1 MAEHRD
7 FTLEDI
13 LAEQRRKREG
23 QQEPAPAQPAEEL
36 PAAEPQAGAV
46 PEYQEQASLEQA
58 YQEQDNLEQASL
70 EQASLEQTS
79 LEPEAPAQ
87 EAAEDLN
94 AYAAGAAYEEAPAPE
109 EESGA
114 KKKKKKKKGGL
125 FGRKKKVP
133 DFDESEDLYYGIQL
147 KPIDEYSKGYDGATG
162 EFTLPEDSFKS
173 LFDDSKK
180 AIDDEVEQ
188 NFQKLQKERRRR
200 VAEAVHNAGVDEEQ
214 IADEFGVVAPMPVT
228 AFAADPYAKQHGIEV
243 EGVGNQQA
251 LPEIQKAM
259 LETSTDKTMEIKLN
273 VMNDTVELQRVK
285 DMPAVSEES
294 VEKILS
300 TAGEQRAQE
309 LEDIPQEVEA
319 AQPVEEAPLLEQ
331 APPAQAEAGDMEEIS
346 SGEPLPVPEL
356 QEVAQQARAAAA
368 GKAQEPVSQDT
379 AVVEEPTV
387 VLNRP
392 LGEIPQV
399 ASVFEYRSRSI
410 PTHVIHTDVLQS
422 ALLSEEEELR
432 QAAEGGKKGLLRRR
446 VRNKKLEEPGEEAAP
461 AADQDTGESIE
472 DYTSPEDAKS
482 ISFELRGD
490 MRELSMRMMI
500 TGVCT
505 ALLALVNLIFGGQFA
520 AGGDAGQKPVVY
532 VILSVI
538 LLGVA
543 VGVCYRTIGNGLKAL
558 FAFNAN
564 SDSAAA
570 VAAVAVGVQTLLSV
584 FFPRELVDG
593 ELHLYGVLLA
603 AILFVNSAGKLCML
617 RRIHSNFRFVTSRED
632 KYSLRLYDDY
642 NTSLKMAKDA
652 VAEKPVIAYQC
663 RAGFLKRFLELSY
676 TPDPSESAS
685 QVLAPMGLIASLVLC
700 IACLLITR
708 SVPTA
713 LSAFAAACCACV
725 AVANMAAVNLPI
737 SRLCKTARRAGA
749 MVVGYEAVDRLGDV
763 NAVLV
768 DAEELF
774 PRGTVVLGGIKTFG
788 DRAGAEEA
796 IMAASALMR
805 ETGGPL
811 SGVFDQ
817 VISEN
822 EDALPQVEDF
832 TYEDGGGIVGQV
844 DGKTV
849 YIGSRALLINH
860 HIEVPAREEESQF
873 TAGNKSVIYIA
884 VGGSIAALLVLTY
897 TAVRRRKNELQRLED
912 SGVSILVRTTDP
924 NVTGALVSR
933 LFGIDAASVSVLEG
947 QTAATAQQLLEGT
960 VARAD
965 ALAATKGRVE
975 SMMSVIS
982 ACVAQKRTIG
992 LVVAVQNAA
1001 VVLGFVLVAFLAC
1014 FGGMSQL
1021 TSLVLFLFQAF
1032 WVLVVLLLPKLRK

>member
-13 LAEQRRKREG
+13 LAEQRRAREE
-23 QQEPAPAQPAEEL
+23 QEAPKEEAQAPAAPQEE
-36 PAAEPQAGAV
+36 PEPQ
-46 PEYQEQASLEQA
+46 PQPQPQP
-58 YQEQDNLEQASL
+58 QK
-70 EQASLEQTS
+70 
-79 LEPEAPAQ
+79 EPEP
-87 EAAEDLN
+87 ESEAEDLN
-94 AYAAGAAYEEAPAPE
+94 AYAGAVELSQEPEEEAP
-109 EESGA
+109 GRKQ
-114 KKKKKKKKGGL
+114 KKKKKRGL
-125 FGRKKKVP
+125 FGRKKKTP
-133 DFDESEDLYYGIQL
+133 DFDESEDVYYGIQL
-147 KPIDEYSKGYDGATG
+147 KPIDEYSQGYDGATG
-162 EFTLPEDSFKS
+162 EFTPPEDSYKS

-180 AIDDEVEQ
+180 AIDDQVEQ

-200 VAEAVHNAGVDEEQ
+200 VAQAVQNAGVDEEQ

-368 GKAQEPVSQDT
+368 GKAQAAQEPVSQDT

-446 VRNKKLEEPGEEAAP
+446 VRNKKLEEPAEEAAP

-897 TAVRRRKNELQRLED
+897 TADRRRKNELQRLED

>member
-13 LAEQRRKREG
+13 LAEQRRAREG
-23 QQEPAPAQPAEEL
+23 QETPKEEAQALAAPQEEPAEE
-36 PAAEPQAGAV
+36 PQPQKG
-46 PEYQEQASLEQA
+46 P
-58 YQEQDNLEQASL
+58 
-70 EQASLEQTS
+70 
-79 LEPEAPAQ
+79 EPES
-87 EAAEDLN
+87 EAEDLN
-94 AYAAGAAYEEAPAPE
+94 AYAGAVELSQEPEEEAP
-109 EESGA
+109 GRKQ
-114 KKKKKKKKGGL
+114 KKKKKRGL
-125 FGRKKKVP
+125 FGRKKKTP
-133 DFDESEDLYYGIQL
+133 DFDESEDVYYGIQL
-147 KPIDEYSKGYDGATG
+147 KPIDEYSQGYDGATG
-162 EFTLPEDSFKS
+162 EFTPPEDSYKS

-180 AIDDEVEQ
+180 AIDDQVEQ

-200 VAEAVHNAGVDEEQ
+200 VAQAVQNAGVDEEQ

-243 EGVGNQQA
+243 EGAGNQQA

-446 VRNKKLEEPGEEAAP
+446 VRNKKLEEPAEEAAP

-822 EDALPQVEDF
+822 EDTLPQVEDF

-897 TAVRRRKNELQRLED
+897 TADRRRKNELQRLED

>member
-13 LAEQRRKREG
+13 LAEQRRAREG
-23 QQEPAPAQPAEEL
+23 QETPKEEAQAPAAPQEEPAEE
-36 PAAEPQAGAV
+36 PQPQKEPD
-46 PEYQEQASLEQA
+46 PESE
-58 YQEQDNLEQASL
+58 
-70 EQASLEQTS
+70 
-79 LEPEAPAQ
+79 
-87 EAAEDLN
+87 AEDLN
-94 AYAAGAAYEEAPAPE
+94 AYAGAVELSQEPEEEAP
-109 EESGA
+109 GRKQ
-114 KKKKKKKKGGL
+114 KKKKKRGL
-125 FGRKKKVP
+125 FGRKKKTP
-133 DFDESEDLYYGIQL
+133 DFDESEDVYYGIQL
-147 KPIDEYSKGYDGATG
+147 KPIDEYSQGYDGATG
-162 EFTLPEDSFKS
+162 EFTPPEDSYKS

-180 AIDDEVEQ
+180 AIDDQVEQ

-200 VAEAVHNAGVDEEQ
+200 VAQAVQNAGVDEEQ

-446 VRNKKLEEPGEEAAP
+446 VRNKKLEEPAEEAAP

-897 TAVRRRKNELQRLED
+897 TADRRRKNELQRLED

-982 ACVAQKRTIG
+982 ACVAQKRTIS

>member
-13 LAEQRRKREG
+13 LAEQRRAREG
-23 QQEPAPAQPAEEL
+23 QETPKEEAQAPAAPQEE
-36 PAAEPQAGAV
+36 PAEPQ
-46 PEYQEQASLEQA
+46 PQK
-58 YQEQDNLEQASL
+58 
-70 EQASLEQTS
+70 
-79 LEPEAPAQ
+79 EPEP
-87 EAAEDLN
+87 ESEAEDLN
-94 AYAAGAAYEEAPAPE
+94 AYAGAVELSQEPEEEAP
-109 EESGA
+109 GRKQ
-114 KKKKKKKKGGL
+114 KKKKKRGL
-125 FGRKKKVP
+125 FGRKKKTP
-133 DFDESEDLYYGIQL
+133 DFDESEDVYYGIQL
-147 KPIDEYSKGYDGATG
+147 KPIDEYSQGYDGATG
-162 EFTLPEDSFKS
+162 EFTPPEDSYKS

-180 AIDDEVEQ
+180 AIDDQVEQ

-200 VAEAVHNAGVDEEQ
+200 VAQAVQNAGVDEEQ

-446 VRNKKLEEPGEEAAP
+446 VRNKKLEEPAEEAAP

-897 TAVRRRKNELQRLED
+897 TADRRRKNELQRLED

>member
-13 LAEQRRKREG
+13 LAEQRRAREG
-23 QQEPAPAQPAEEL
+23 QEAPKEEAQAAAAPQEEAELQPQL
-36 PAAEPQAGAV
+36 QK
-46 PEYQEQASLEQA
+46 
-58 YQEQDNLEQASL
+58 
-70 EQASLEQTS
+70 
-79 LEPEAPAQ
+79 EPEP
-87 EAAEDLN
+87 ESEAEDLN
-94 AYAAGAAYEEAPAPE
+94 AYAGAVELSQEPEEEAP
-109 EESGA
+109 GRKQ
-114 KKKKKKKKGGL
+114 KKKKKRGL
-125 FGRKKKVP
+125 FGRKKKTP
-133 DFDESEDLYYGIQL
+133 DFDESEDVYYGIQL
-147 KPIDEYSKGYDGATG
+147 KPIDEYSQGYDGATG
-162 EFTLPEDSFKS
+162 EFTPPEDSYKS

-180 AIDDEVEQ
+180 AIDDQVEQ

-200 VAEAVHNAGVDEEQ
+200 VAQAVQNAGVDEEQ

-446 VRNKKLEEPGEEAAP
+446 VRNKKLEEPAEEAAP

-897 TAVRRRKNELQRLED
+897 TADRRRKNELQRLED

>member
-13 LAEQRRKREG
+13 LAEQRRAREG
-23 QQEPAPAQPAEEL
+23 QEAPKEEAQAPAAPQEAVAEE
-36 PAAEPQAGAV
+36 PQPQKG
-46 PEYQEQASLEQA
+46 P
-58 YQEQDNLEQASL
+58 
-70 EQASLEQTS
+70 
-79 LEPEAPAQ
+79 EPES
-87 EAAEDLN
+87 EAEDLN
-94 AYAAGAAYEEAPAPE
+94 AYAGAVELSQEPEEEAP
-109 EESGA
+109 GRKQ
-114 KKKKKKKKGGL
+114 KKKKKRGL
-125 FGRKKKVP
+125 FGRKKKTP
-133 DFDESEDLYYGIQL
+133 DFDESEDVYYGIQL
-147 KPIDEYSKGYDGATG
+147 KPIDEYSQGYDGATG
-162 EFTLPEDSFKS
+162 EFTPPEDSYKS

-180 AIDDEVEQ
+180 AIDDQVEQ

-200 VAEAVHNAGVDEEQ
+200 VAQAVQNAGVDEER

-446 VRNKKLEEPGEEAAP
+446 VRNKKLEEPAEEAAP

-897 TAVRRRKNELQRLED
+897 TADRRRKNELQRLED

>member
-13 LAEQRRKREG
+13 LAEQRRAREG
-23 QQEPAPAQPAEEL
+23 QETPKEEAQAPAAPQEAVAEE
-36 PAAEPQAGAV
+36 PQ
-46 PEYQEQASLEQA
+46 PQK
-58 YQEQDNLEQASL
+58 
-70 EQASLEQTS
+70 
-79 LEPEAPAQ
+79 EPEP
-87 EAAEDLN
+87 ESEAEDLN
-94 AYAAGAAYEEAPAPE
+94 AYAGAVELSQEPEEEAP
-109 EESGA
+109 GRKQ
-114 KKKKKKKKGGL
+114 KKKKKRGL
-125 FGRKKKVP
+125 FGRKKKTP
-133 DFDESEDLYYGIQL
+133 DFDESEDVYYGIQL
-147 KPIDEYSKGYDGATG
+147 KPIDEYSQGYDGATG
-162 EFTLPEDSFKS
+162 EFTPPEDSYKS

-180 AIDDEVEQ
+180 AIDDQVEQ

-200 VAEAVHNAGVDEEQ
+200 VAQAVQNAGVDEEQ

-446 VRNKKLEEPGEEAAP
+446 VRNKKLEEPAEEAAP

-897 TAVRRRKNELQRLED
+897 TADRRRKNELQRLED

>member
-13 LAEQRRKREG
+13 LAEQRRAREE
-23 QQEPAPAQPAEEL
+23 QEAPKEEAQAPAA
-36 PAAEPQAGAV
+36 PQ
-46 PEYQEQASLEQA
+46 E
-58 YQEQDNLEQASL
+58 
-70 EQASLEQTS
+70 
-79 LEPEAPAQ
+79 EPELQPQ
-87 EAAEDLN
+87 LQKEPEPESEAEDLN
-94 AYAAGAAYEEAPAPE
+94 AYAGAVELSQEPEEEAP
-109 EESGA
+109 GRKQ
-114 KKKKKKKKGGL
+114 KKKKKRGL
-125 FGRKKKVP
+125 FGRKKKTP
-133 DFDESEDLYYGIQL
+133 DFDESEDVYYGIQL
-147 KPIDEYSKGYDGATG
+147 KPIDEYSQGYDGATG
-162 EFTLPEDSFKS
+162 EFTPPEDSYKS

-180 AIDDEVEQ
+180 AIDDQVEQ

-200 VAEAVHNAGVDEEQ
+200 VAQAVQNAGVDEEQ

-446 VRNKKLEEPGEEAAP
+446 VRNKKLEEPAEEAAP

-897 TAVRRRKNELQRLED
+897 TADRRRKNELQRLED

>member
-13 LAEQRRKREG
+13 LAEQRRAREG
-23 QQEPAPAQPAEEL
+23 QETPKEEAQAPAA
-36 PAAEPQAGAV
+36 PQ
-46 PEYQEQASLEQA
+46 E
-58 YQEQDNLEQASL
+58 
-70 EQASLEQTS
+70 
-79 LEPEAPAQ
+79 EPELQPQ
-87 EAAEDLN
+87 KEPEPESEAEDLN
-94 AYAAGAAYEEAPAPE
+94 AYAGAVELSQEPEEEAP
-109 EESGA
+109 GRKQ
-114 KKKKKKKKGGL
+114 KKKKKRGL
-125 FGRKKKVP
+125 FGRKKKTP
-133 DFDESEDLYYGIQL
+133 DFDESEDVYYGIQL
-147 KPIDEYSKGYDGATG
+147 KPIDEYSQGYDGATG
-162 EFTLPEDSFKS
+162 EFTPPEDSYKS

-180 AIDDEVEQ
+180 AIDDQVEQ

-200 VAEAVHNAGVDEEQ
+200 VAQAVQNAGVDEEQ

-446 VRNKKLEEPGEEAAP
+446 VRNKKLEEPAEEAAP

-897 TAVRRRKNELQRLED
+897 TADRRRKNELQRLED

>member
-13 LAEQRRKREG
+13 LAEQRRAREG
-23 QQEPAPAQPAEEL
+23 QETPKEEAQAPAAPQE
-36 PAAEPQAGAV
+36 EPQPQKG
-46 PEYQEQASLEQA
+46 P
-58 YQEQDNLEQASL
+58 
-70 EQASLEQTS
+70 
-79 LEPEAPAQ
+79 EPES
-87 EAAEDLN
+87 EAEDLN
-94 AYAAGAAYEEAPAPE
+94 AYAGAVELSQEPEEEAP
-109 EESGA
+109 GRKQ
-114 KKKKKKKKGGL
+114 KKKKKRGL
-125 FGRKKKVP
+125 FGRKKKTP
-133 DFDESEDLYYGIQL
+133 DFDESEDVYYGIQL
-147 KPIDEYSKGYDGATG
+147 KPIDEYSQGYDGATG
-162 EFTLPEDSFKS
+162 EFTPPEDSYKS

-180 AIDDEVEQ
+180 AIDDQVEQ

-200 VAEAVHNAGVDEEQ
+200 VAQAVQNAGVDEEQ
-214 IADEFGVVAPMPVT
+214 VADEFGVVAPMPVT

-243 EGVGNQQA
+243 EGAGNQQA

-446 VRNKKLEEPGEEAAP
+446 VRNKKLEEPVEEAAP

-520 AGGDAGQKPVVY
+520 AGGDAGSKPVVY

-849 YIGSRALLINH
+849 YIGRRALLINH

-897 TAVRRRKNELQRLED
+897 TADRRRKNELQRLED

>member
-13 LAEQRRKREG
+13 LAEQRRAREE
-23 QQEPAPAQPAEEL
+23 QEAPKEEAQAPAAPQEE
-36 PAAEPQAGAV
+36 PAEPQ
-46 PEYQEQASLEQA
+46 PQR
-58 YQEQDNLEQASL
+58 
-70 EQASLEQTS
+70 
-79 LEPEAPAQ
+79 EPEP
-87 EAAEDLN
+87 ESEAEDLN
-94 AYAAGAAYEEAPAPE
+94 AYAGAVELSQEPEEEAP
-109 EESGA
+109 GRKQ
-114 KKKKKKKKGGL
+114 KKKKKRGL
-125 FGRKKKVP
+125 FGRKKKTP
-133 DFDESEDLYYGIQL
+133 DFDESEDVYYGIQL
-147 KPIDEYSKGYDGATG
+147 KPIDEYSQGYDGATG
-162 EFTLPEDSFKS
+162 EFTPPEDSYKS

-180 AIDDEVEQ
+180 AIDDQVEQ

-200 VAEAVHNAGVDEEQ
+200 VAQAVQNAGVDEEQ

-685 QVLAPMGLIASLVLC
+685 QVLAPMGLIASLLLC

-897 TAVRRRKNELQRLED
+897 TADRRRKNELQRLED

>member
-13 LAEQRRKREG
+13 LAEQRRAREG
-23 QQEPAPAQPAEEL
+23 QETPKEEAQAPAAPQEAVAEE
-36 PAAEPQAGAV
+36 PQ
-46 PEYQEQASLEQA
+46 PQK
-58 YQEQDNLEQASL
+58 
-70 EQASLEQTS
+70 
-79 LEPEAPAQ
+79 EPEP
-87 EAAEDLN
+87 ESEAEDLN
-94 AYAAGAAYEEAPAPE
+94 AYAGAVELSQEPEEEAP
-109 EESGA
+109 GRKQ
-114 KKKKKKKKGGL
+114 KKKKKRGL
-125 FGRKKKVP
+125 FGRKKKTP
-133 DFDESEDLYYGIQL
+133 DFDESEDVYYGIQL
-147 KPIDEYSKGYDGATG
+147 KPIDEYSQGYDGATG
-162 EFTLPEDSFKS
+162 EFTPPEDSYKS

-180 AIDDEVEQ
+180 AIDDQVEQ

-200 VAEAVHNAGVDEEQ
+200 VAQAVQNAGVDEEQ

-243 EGVGNQQA
+243 EGAGNQQA

-446 VRNKKLEEPGEEAAP
+446 VRNKKLEEPAEEAAP

-897 TAVRRRKNELQRLED
+897 TADRRRKNELQRLED

>member
-13 LAEQRRKREG
+13 LAEQRRAREG
-23 QQEPAPAQPAEEL
+23 QETPKEEAQAPAA
-36 PAAEPQAGAV
+36 PQ
-46 PEYQEQASLEQA
+46 E
-58 YQEQDNLEQASL
+58 
-70 EQASLEQTS
+70 
-79 LEPEAPAQ
+79 EPELQPQ
-87 EAAEDLN
+87 LQKGPEPESEAEDLN
-94 AYAAGAAYEEAPAPE
+94 AYAGAVELSQEPEEEAP
-109 EESGA
+109 GRKQ
-114 KKKKKKKKGGL
+114 KKKKKRGL
-125 FGRKKKVP
+125 FGRKKKTP
-133 DFDESEDLYYGIQL
+133 DFDESEDVYYGIQL
-147 KPIDEYSKGYDGATG
+147 KPIDEYSQGYDGATG
-162 EFTLPEDSFKS
+162 EFTPPEDSYKS

-180 AIDDEVEQ
+180 AIDDQVEQ

-200 VAEAVHNAGVDEEQ
+200 VAQAVQNAGVDEEQ

-243 EGVGNQQA
+243 EGAGNQQA

-368 GKAQEPVSQDT
+368 GKAQAAQEPVSQDT

-446 VRNKKLEEPGEEAAP
+446 VRNKKLEEPAEEAAP

-897 TAVRRRKNELQRLED
+897 TADRRRKNELQRLED

>member
-13 LAEQRRKREG
+13 LAEQRRAREG
-23 QQEPAPAQPAEEL
+23 QEAPKEEAQAPAA
-36 PAAEPQAGAV
+36 PQ
-46 PEYQEQASLEQA
+46 E
-58 YQEQDNLEQASL
+58 
-70 EQASLEQTS
+70 
-79 LEPEAPAQ
+79 EPELQPQ
-87 EAAEDLN
+87 LQKEPEPESEAEDLN
-94 AYAAGAAYEEAPAPE
+94 AYAGAVELSQEPEEEAP
-109 EESGA
+109 GRKQ
-114 KKKKKKKKGGL
+114 KKKKKRGL
-125 FGRKKKVP
+125 FGRKKKTP
-133 DFDESEDLYYGIQL
+133 DFDESEDVYYGIQL
-147 KPIDEYSKGYDGATG
+147 KPIDEYSQGYDGATG
-162 EFTLPEDSFKS
+162 EFTPPEDSYKS

-180 AIDDEVEQ
+180 AIDDQVEQ

-200 VAEAVHNAGVDEEQ
+200 VAQAVQNAGVDEEQ

-228 AFAADPYAKQHGIEV
+228 AFAADPYAKQHGIKV

-446 VRNKKLEEPGEEAAP
+446 VRNKKLEEPAEEAAP

-849 YIGSRALLINH
+849 CIGSRALLINH

-897 TAVRRRKNELQRLED
+897 TADRRRKNELQRLED

>member
-13 LAEQRRKREG
+13 LAEQRRAREE
-23 QQEPAPAQPAEEL
+23 QEAPKEEAQAPAAPQEE
-36 PAAEPQAGAV
+36 PAEPQ
-46 PEYQEQASLEQA
+46 PQR
-58 YQEQDNLEQASL
+58 
-70 EQASLEQTS
+70 
-79 LEPEAPAQ
+79 EPEP
-87 EAAEDLN
+87 ESEAEDLN
-94 AYAAGAAYEEAPAPE
+94 AYAGAVELSQEPEEEAP
-109 EESGA
+109 GRKQ
-114 KKKKKKKKGGL
+114 KKKKKRGL
-125 FGRKKKVP
+125 FGRKKKTP
-133 DFDESEDLYYGIQL
+133 DFDESEDVYYGIQL
-147 KPIDEYSKGYDGATG
+147 KPIDEYSHGYDGATG
-162 EFTLPEDSFKS
+162 EFTPPEDSYKS

-180 AIDDEVEQ
+180 AIDDQVEQ

-200 VAEAVHNAGVDEEQ
+200 VAQAVQNAGVDEEQ

-368 GKAQEPVSQDT
+368 GKAQAAQEPVSQDA

-446 VRNKKLEEPGEEAAP
+446 VRNKKLEEPAEEAAP

-897 TAVRRRKNELQRLED
+897 TADRRRKNELQRLED

-982 ACVAQKRTIG
+982 ACVAQKRTIS

>member
-13 LAEQRRKREG
+13 LAEQRRAREE
-23 QQEPAPAQPAEEL
+23 QEAPKEEAQAPAAPQEEPAKPQP
-36 PAAEPQAGAV
+36 QR
-46 PEYQEQASLEQA
+46 
-58 YQEQDNLEQASL
+58 
-70 EQASLEQTS
+70 
-79 LEPEAPAQ
+79 EPEP
-87 EAAEDLN
+87 ESEAEDLN
-94 AYAAGAAYEEAPAPE
+94 AYAGAVELSQEPEEEAP
-109 EESGA
+109 GRKQ
-114 KKKKKKKKGGL
+114 KKKKKRGL
-125 FGRKKKVP
+125 FGRKKKTP
-133 DFDESEDLYYGIQL
+133 DFDESEDVYYGIQL
-147 KPIDEYSKGYDGATG
+147 KPIDEYSQGYDGATG
-162 EFTLPEDSFKS
+162 EFTPPEDSYKS

-180 AIDDEVEQ
+180 AIDDQVEQ

-200 VAEAVHNAGVDEEQ
+200 VAQAVQNAGVDEEQ

-446 VRNKKLEEPGEEAAP
+446 VRNKKLEEPAEEAAP

-897 TAVRRRKNELQRLED
+897 TADRRRKNELQRLED

>member
-13 LAEQRRKREG
+13 LAEQRRAREG
-23 QQEPAPAQPAEEL
+23 QEAPKEEAQAPAAPQEEPAKPQP
-36 PAAEPQAGAV
+36 QR
-46 PEYQEQASLEQA
+46 
-58 YQEQDNLEQASL
+58 
-70 EQASLEQTS
+70 
-79 LEPEAPAQ
+79 EPEP
-87 EAAEDLN
+87 ESEAEDLN
-94 AYAAGAAYEEAPAPE
+94 AYAGAVELSQEPEEEAP
-109 EESGA
+109 GRKQ
-114 KKKKKKKKGGL
+114 KKKKKRGL
-125 FGRKKKVP
+125 FGRKKKTP
-133 DFDESEDLYYGIQL
+133 DFDESEDVYYGIQL
-147 KPIDEYSKGYDGATG
+147 KPIDEYSQGYDGATG
-162 EFTLPEDSFKS
+162 EFTPPEDSYKS

-180 AIDDEVEQ
+180 AIDDQVEQ

-200 VAEAVHNAGVDEEQ
+200 VAQAVQNAGVDEEQ

-446 VRNKKLEEPGEEAAP
+446 VRNKKLEEPAEEAAP

-897 TAVRRRKNELQRLED
+897 TADRRRKNELQRLED

>member
-13 LAEQRRKREG
+13 LAEQRRAREG
-23 QQEPAPAQPAEEL
+23 QETPKEEAQAPAA
-36 PAAEPQAGAV
+36 PQ
-46 PEYQEQASLEQA
+46 E
-58 YQEQDNLEQASL
+58 
-70 EQASLEQTS
+70 
-79 LEPEAPAQ
+79 EPELQPQ
-87 EAAEDLN
+87 KEPEPESEAEDLN
-94 AYAAGAAYEEAPAPE
+94 AYAGAVELSQEPEEEAP
-109 EESGA
+109 GRKQ
-114 KKKKKKKKGGL
+114 KKKKKRGL
-125 FGRKKKVP
+125 FGRKKKTP
-133 DFDESEDLYYGIQL
+133 DFDESEDVYYGIQL
-147 KPIDEYSKGYDGATG
+147 KPIDEYSQGYDGATG
-162 EFTLPEDSFKS
+162 EFTPPEDSYKS

-180 AIDDEVEQ
+180 AIDDQVEQ

-200 VAEAVHNAGVDEEQ
+200 VAQAVQNAGVDEEQ

-243 EGVGNQQA
+243 EGAGNQQA

-446 VRNKKLEEPGEEAAP
+446 VRNKKLEEPAEEAAP

-520 AGGDAGQKPVVY
+520 AGGDAGSKPVVY

-884 VGGSIAALLVLTY
+884 VGESIAALLVLTY
-897 TAVRRRKNELQRLED
+897 TADRRRKNELQRLED

>member
-13 LAEQRRKREG
+13 LAEQRRAREG
-23 QQEPAPAQPAEEL
+23 QEAPKEEAQAPAAPQEAVAEE
-36 PAAEPQAGAV
+36 PQPQKG
-46 PEYQEQASLEQA
+46 P
-58 YQEQDNLEQASL
+58 
-70 EQASLEQTS
+70 
-79 LEPEAPAQ
+79 EPES
-87 EAAEDLN
+87 EAEDLN
-94 AYAAGAAYEEAPAPE
+94 AYAGAVELSQEPEEEAP
-109 EESGA
+109 GRKQ
-114 KKKKKKKKGGL
+114 KKKKKRGL
-125 FGRKKKVP
+125 FGRKKKTP
-133 DFDESEDLYYGIQL
+133 DFDESEDVYYGIQL
-147 KPIDEYSKGYDGATG
+147 KPIDEYSQGYDGATG
-162 EFTLPEDSFKS
+162 EFTPPEDSYRS

-180 AIDDEVEQ
+180 AIDDQVEQ

-200 VAEAVHNAGVDEEQ
+200 VAQAVQNAGVDEEQ

-446 VRNKKLEEPGEEAAP
+446 VRNKKLEEPAEEAAP

-897 TAVRRRKNELQRLED
+897 TADRRRKNELQRLED

>member
-13 LAEQRRKREG
+13 LAEQRRAREG
-23 QQEPAPAQPAEEL
+23 QETPKEEAQAPAAPQEEPAEE
-36 PAAEPQAGAV
+36 PQ
-46 PEYQEQASLEQA
+46 PQK
-58 YQEQDNLEQASL
+58 
-70 EQASLEQTS
+70 
-79 LEPEAPAQ
+79 EPEP
-87 EAAEDLN
+87 ESEAEDLN
-94 AYAAGAAYEEAPAPE
+94 AYAGAVELSQEPEEEAP
-109 EESGA
+109 GRKQ
-114 KKKKKKKKGGL
+114 KKKKKRGL
-125 FGRKKKVP
+125 FGRKKKTP
-133 DFDESEDLYYGIQL
+133 DFDESEDVYYGIQL
-147 KPIDEYSKGYDGATG
+147 KPIDEYSQGYDGATG
-162 EFTLPEDSFKS
+162 EFTPPEDSYKS

-180 AIDDEVEQ
+180 AIDDQVEQ

-200 VAEAVHNAGVDEEQ
+200 VAQAVQNAGVDEEQ

-446 VRNKKLEEPGEEAAP
+446 VRNKKLEEPAEEAAP

-849 YIGSRALLINH
+849 CIGSRALLINH

-897 TAVRRRKNELQRLED
+897 TADRRRKNELQRLED

>member
-13 LAEQRRKREG
+13 LAEQRRARE
-23 QQEPAPAQPAEEL
+23 
-36 PAAEPQAGAV
+36 
-46 PEYQEQASLEQA
+46 EQ
-58 YQEQDNLEQASL
+58 
-70 EQASLEQTS
+70 
-79 LEPEAPAQ
+79 EAPAAPQ
-87 EAAEDLN
+87 EEPEPQPQPQKEPEPESEAEDLN
-94 AYAAGAAYEEAPAPE
+94 AYAGAVELSQEPEEEAP
-109 EESGA
+109 GRKQ
-114 KKKKKKKKGGL
+114 KKKKKRGL
-125 FGRKKKVP
+125 FGRKKKTP
-133 DFDESEDLYYGIQL
+133 DFDESEDVYYGIQL
-147 KPIDEYSKGYDGATG
+147 KPIDEYSQGYDGATG
-162 EFTLPEDSFKS
+162 EFTPPEDSYKS

-180 AIDDEVEQ
+180 AIDDQVEQ

-200 VAEAVHNAGVDEEQ
+200 VAQAVQNAGVDEEQ

-368 GKAQEPVSQDT
+368 GKAQAAQEPVSQDA

-446 VRNKKLEEPGEEAAP
+446 VRNKKLEEPAEEAAP

-897 TAVRRRKNELQRLED
+897 TADRRRKNELQRLED

>member
-13 LAEQRRKREG
+13 LAEQRRAREG
-23 QQEPAPAQPAEEL
+23 QEAPKEEAQAPAAPQEAVAEE
-36 PAAEPQAGAV
+36 PQPQKG
-46 PEYQEQASLEQA
+46 P
-58 YQEQDNLEQASL
+58 
-70 EQASLEQTS
+70 
-79 LEPEAPAQ
+79 EPES
-87 EAAEDLN
+87 EAEDLN
-94 AYAAGAAYEEAPAPE
+94 AYAGAVELSQEPEEEAP
-109 EESGA
+109 GRKQ
-114 KKKKKKKKGGL
+114 KKKKKRGL
-125 FGRKKKVP
+125 FGRKKKTP
-133 DFDESEDLYYGIQL
+133 DFDESEDVYYGIQL
-147 KPIDEYSKGYDGATG
+147 KPIDEYSQGYDGATG
-162 EFTLPEDSFKS
+162 EFTPPEDSYKS

-180 AIDDEVEQ
+180 AIDDQVEQ

-200 VAEAVHNAGVDEEQ
+200 VAQAVQNAGVDEEQ

-243 EGVGNQQA
+243 EGAGNQQA

-446 VRNKKLEEPGEEAAP
+446 VRNKKLEEPAEEAAP

-520 AGGDAGQKPVVY
+520 AGGDAGSKPVVY

-749 MVVGYEAVDRLGDV
+749 MVVGYEAVEQMGTV
-763 NAVLV
+763 NAVVV

-849 YIGSRALLINH
+849 CIGSRALLINH

-897 TAVRRRKNELQRLED
+897 AADRRRKNELQRLED

-982 ACVAQKRTIG
+982 ACVAQKRTIS

>member
-13 LAEQRRKREG
+13 LAEQRRAREG
-23 QQEPAPAQPAEEL
+23 QEAPKEEAQAPAAPQEAVAEE
-36 PAAEPQAGAV
+36 PQPQKG
-46 PEYQEQASLEQA
+46 P
-58 YQEQDNLEQASL
+58 
-70 EQASLEQTS
+70 
-79 LEPEAPAQ
+79 EPES
-87 EAAEDLN
+87 EAEDLN
-94 AYAAGAAYEEAPAPE
+94 AYAGAVELSQEPEEEAP
-109 EESGA
+109 GRKQ
-114 KKKKKKKKGGL
+114 KKKKKRGL
-125 FGRKKKVP
+125 FGRKKKTP
-133 DFDESEDLYYGIQL
+133 DFDESEDVYYGIQL
-147 KPIDEYSKGYDGATG
+147 KPIDEYSQGYDGATG
-162 EFTLPEDSFKS
+162 EFTPPEDSYKS

-180 AIDDEVEQ
+180 AIDDQVEQ

-200 VAEAVHNAGVDEEQ
+200 VAQAVQNAGVDEEQ

-446 VRNKKLEEPGEEAAP
+446 VRNKKLEEPAEEAAP

-897 TAVRRRKNELQRLED
+897 TADRRRKNELQRLED

>member
-13 LAEQRRKREG
+13 LAEQRRAREG
-23 QQEPAPAQPAEEL
+23 QEAPKEEAQAPAAPQE
-36 PAAEPQAGAV
+36 EPQPQKG
-46 PEYQEQASLEQA
+46 P
-58 YQEQDNLEQASL
+58 
-70 EQASLEQTS
+70 
-79 LEPEAPAQ
+79 EPES
-87 EAAEDLN
+87 EAEDLN
-94 AYAAGAAYEEAPAPE
+94 AYAGAVELSQEPEEEAP
-109 EESGA
+109 GRKQ
-114 KKKKKKKKGGL
+114 KKKKKRGL
-125 FGRKKKVP
+125 FGRKKKTP
-133 DFDESEDLYYGIQL
+133 DFDESEDVYYGIQL
-147 KPIDEYSKGYDGATG
+147 KPIDEYSQGYDGATG
-162 EFTLPEDSFKS
+162 EFTPPEDSYKS

-180 AIDDEVEQ
+180 AIDDQVEQ

-200 VAEAVHNAGVDEEQ
+200 VAQAVQNAGVDEEQ

-446 VRNKKLEEPGEEAAP
+446 VRNKKLEEPAEEAAP

-897 TAVRRRKNELQRLED
+897 TADRRRKNELQRLED

>member
-13 LAEQRRKREG
+13 LAEQRRAREE
-23 QQEPAPAQPAEEL
+23 QEAPKEEAQAPAAPQEE
-36 PAAEPQAGAV
+36 PAEPQ
-46 PEYQEQASLEQA
+46 PQPQPQK
-58 YQEQDNLEQASL
+58 
-70 EQASLEQTS
+70 
-79 LEPEAPAQ
+79 EPEP
-87 EAAEDLN
+87 ESEAEDLN
-94 AYAAGAAYEEAPAPE
+94 AYAGAVELSQEPEEEAP
-109 EESGA
+109 GRKQ
-114 KKKKKKKKGGL
+114 KKKKKRGL
-125 FGRKKKVP
+125 FGRKKKTP
-133 DFDESEDLYYGIQL
+133 DFDESEDVYYGIQL
-147 KPIDEYSKGYDGATG
+147 KPIDEYSQGYDGATG
-162 EFTLPEDSFKS
+162 EFTPPEDSYKS

-180 AIDDEVEQ
+180 AIDDQVEQ

-200 VAEAVHNAGVDEEQ
+200 VAQAVQNAGVDEEQ

-368 GKAQEPVSQDT
+368 GKAQAAQEPVSQDT

-446 VRNKKLEEPGEEAAP
+446 VRNKKLEEPAEEAAP

-897 TAVRRRKNELQRLED
+897 TADRRRKNELQRLED

>member
-13 LAEQRRKREG
+13 LAEQRRAREG
-23 QQEPAPAQPAEEL
+23 QEAPKEEAQAPAA
-36 PAAEPQAGAV
+36 PQ
-46 PEYQEQASLEQA
+46 E
-58 YQEQDNLEQASL
+58 
-70 EQASLEQTS
+70 
-79 LEPEAPAQ
+79 EPELQPQ
-87 EAAEDLN
+87 PQKEPEPESEAEDLN
-94 AYAAGAAYEEAPAPE
+94 AYAGAVELSQEPEEEAP
-109 EESGA
+109 GRKQ
-114 KKKKKKKKGGL
+114 KKKKKRGL
-125 FGRKKKVP
+125 FGRKKKTP
-133 DFDESEDLYYGIQL
+133 DFDESEDVYYGIQL
-147 KPIDEYSKGYDGATG
+147 KPIDEYSQGYDGATG
-162 EFTLPEDSFKS
+162 EFTPPEDSYKS

-180 AIDDEVEQ
+180 AIDDQVEQ

-200 VAEAVHNAGVDEEQ
+200 VAQAVQNAGVDEEQ

-446 VRNKKLEEPGEEAAP
+446 VRNKKLEEPAEEAAP

-897 TAVRRRKNELQRLED
+897 TADRRRKNELQRLED

>member
-13 LAEQRRKREG
+13 LAEQRRAREG
-23 QQEPAPAQPAEEL
+23 QEAPKEEAQAPAA
-36 PAAEPQAGAV
+36 PQ
-46 PEYQEQASLEQA
+46 E
-58 YQEQDNLEQASL
+58 
-70 EQASLEQTS
+70 
-79 LEPEAPAQ
+79 EPELQPQ
-87 EAAEDLN
+87 PQKEPEPESEAEDLN
-94 AYAAGAAYEEAPAPE
+94 AYAGAVELSQEPEEEAP
-109 EESGA
+109 GRKQ
-114 KKKKKKKKGGL
+114 KKKKKRGL
-125 FGRKKKVP
+125 FGRKKKTP
-133 DFDESEDLYYGIQL
+133 DFDESEDVYYGIQL
-147 KPIDEYSKGYDGATG
+147 KPIDEYSQGYDGATG
-162 EFTLPEDSFKS
+162 EFTPPEDSYKS

-180 AIDDEVEQ
+180 AIDDQVEQ

-200 VAEAVHNAGVDEEQ
+200 VAQAVQNAGVDEEQ

-331 APPAQAEAGDMEEIS
+331 VAPAQAEAGDMEEIS

-446 VRNKKLEEPGEEAAP
+446 VRNKKLEEPAEEAAP

-897 TAVRRRKNELQRLED
+897 TADRRRKNELQRLED

>member
-1 MAEHRD
+1 M
-7 FTLEDI
+7 EDI
-13 LAEQRRKREG
+13 LAEQRRAREG
-23 QQEPAPAQPAEEL
+23 QEAPKEEAQAPAA
-36 PAAEPQAGAV
+36 PQ
-46 PEYQEQASLEQA
+46 E
-58 YQEQDNLEQASL
+58 
-70 EQASLEQTS
+70 
-79 LEPEAPAQ
+79 EPELQPQ
-87 EAAEDLN
+87 PQKEPEPESEAEDLN
-94 AYAAGAAYEEAPAPE
+94 AYAGAVELSQEPEEEAP
-109 EESGA
+109 GRKQ
-114 KKKKKKKKGGL
+114 KKKKKRGL
-125 FGRKKKVP
+125 FGRKKKTP
-133 DFDESEDLYYGIQL
+133 DFDESEDVYYGIQL
-147 KPIDEYSKGYDGATG
+147 KPIDEYSQGYDGATG
-162 EFTLPEDSFKS
+162 EFTPPEDSYKS

-180 AIDDEVEQ
+180 AIDDQVEQ

-200 VAEAVHNAGVDEEQ
+200 VAQAVQNAGVDEEQ

-446 VRNKKLEEPGEEAAP
+446 VRNKKLEEPAEEAAP

-897 TAVRRRKNELQRLED
+897 TADRRRKNELQRLED

>member
-13 LAEQRRKREG
+13 LAEQRRAREG
-23 QQEPAPAQPAEEL
+23 QETPKEEAQAPAA
-36 PAAEPQAGAV
+36 PQ
-46 PEYQEQASLEQA
+46 E
-58 YQEQDNLEQASL
+58 
-70 EQASLEQTS
+70 
-79 LEPEAPAQ
+79 EPELQPQ
-87 EAAEDLN
+87 LQKEPEPESEAEDLN
-94 AYAAGAAYEEAPAPE
+94 AYAGAVELSQEPEEEAP
-109 EESGA
+109 GRRQ
-114 KKKKKKKKGGL
+114 KKKKKRGL
-125 FGRKKKVP
+125 FGRKKKTP
-133 DFDESEDLYYGIQL
+133 DFDESEDVYYGIQL
-147 KPIDEYSKGYDGATG
+147 KPIDEYSQGYDGATG
-162 EFTLPEDSFKS
+162 EFTPPEDSYKS

-180 AIDDEVEQ
+180 AIDDQVEQ

-200 VAEAVHNAGVDEEQ
+200 VAQAVQNAGVDEEQ

-243 EGVGNQQA
+243 EGAGNQQA

-446 VRNKKLEEPGEEAAP
+446 VRNKKLEEPAEEAAP

-897 TAVRRRKNELQRLED
+897 TADRRRKNELQRLED

-1014 FGGMSQL
+1014 FGAMGQL
-1021 TSLVLFLFQAF
+1021 TSLVLFLFQLF
-1032 WVLVVLLLPKLRK
+1032 WVLVTLVLPKLRR

>member
-13 LAEQRRKREG
+13 LAEQRRAREG
-23 QQEPAPAQPAEEL
+23 QEAPKEEAQAPAA
-36 PAAEPQAGAV
+36 PQ
-46 PEYQEQASLEQA
+46 E
-58 YQEQDNLEQASL
+58 
-70 EQASLEQTS
+70 
-79 LEPEAPAQ
+79 EPELQPQ
-87 EAAEDLN
+87 PQKEPEPESEAEDLN
-94 AYAAGAAYEEAPAPE
+94 AYAGAVELSQEPEEEAP
-109 EESGA
+109 GRKQ
-114 KKKKKKKKGGL
+114 KKKKKRGL
-125 FGRKKKVP
+125 FGRKKKTP
-133 DFDESEDLYYGIQL
+133 DFDESEDVYYGIQL
-147 KPIDEYSKGYDGATG
+147 KPIDEYSQGYDGATG
-162 EFTLPEDSFKS
+162 EFTPPEDSYKS

-180 AIDDEVEQ
+180 TIDDQVEQ

-200 VAEAVHNAGVDEEQ
+200 VAQAVQNAGVDEEQ
-214 IADEFGVVAPMPVT
+214 VADEFGVVAPMPVT

-446 VRNKKLEEPGEEAAP
+446 VRNKKLEEPAEEAAP

-897 TAVRRRKNELQRLED
+897 TADRRRKNELQRLED

>member
-13 LAEQRRKREG
+13 LAEQRRAREE
-23 QQEPAPAQPAEEL
+23 QEAPKEEAQAPAAPQEE
-36 PAAEPQAGAV
+36 PAEPQ
-46 PEYQEQASLEQA
+46 PQK
-58 YQEQDNLEQASL
+58 
-70 EQASLEQTS
+70 
-79 LEPEAPAQ
+79 EPEP
-87 EAAEDLN
+87 ESEAEDLN
-94 AYAAGAAYEEAPAPE
+94 AYAGAVELSQEPEEEAP
-109 EESGA
+109 GRKQ
-114 KKKKKKKKGGL
+114 KKKKKRGL
-125 FGRKKKVP
+125 FGRKKKTP
-133 DFDESEDLYYGIQL
+133 DFDESEDVYYGIQL
-147 KPIDEYSKGYDGATG
+147 KPIDEYSQGYDGATG
-162 EFTLPEDSFKS
+162 EFTPPEDSYKS

-180 AIDDEVEQ
+180 AIDDQVEQ

-200 VAEAVHNAGVDEEQ
+200 VAQAVQNAGVDEEQ

-368 GKAQEPVSQDT
+368 GKAQAAQEPVSQDT

-446 VRNKKLEEPGEEAAP
+446 VRNKKLEEPAEEAAP

-897 TAVRRRKNELQRLED
+897 TADRRRKNELQRLED

>member
-13 LAEQRRKREG
+13 LAEQRRAREE
-23 QQEPAPAQPAEEL
+23 QEAPKEEAQAPAAPQEE
-36 PAAEPQAGAV
+36 PAEPQ
-46 PEYQEQASLEQA
+46 PQK
-58 YQEQDNLEQASL
+58 
-70 EQASLEQTS
+70 
-79 LEPEAPAQ
+79 EPEP
-87 EAAEDLN
+87 ESEAEDLN
-94 AYAAGAAYEEAPAPE
+94 AYAGAVELSQEPEEEAP
-109 EESGA
+109 GRKQ
-114 KKKKKKKKGGL
+114 KKKKKRGL
-125 FGRKKKVP
+125 FGRKKKTP
-133 DFDESEDLYYGIQL
+133 DFDESEDVYYGIQL
-147 KPIDEYSKGYDGATG
+147 KPIDEYSQGYDGATG
-162 EFTLPEDSFKS
+162 EFTPPEDSYKS

-180 AIDDEVEQ
+180 AIDDQVEQ

-200 VAEAVHNAGVDEEQ
+200 VAQAVQNAGVDEEQ

-446 VRNKKLEEPGEEAAP
+446 VRNKKLEEPAEEAAP

-822 EDALPQVEDF
+822 EDTLPQVEDF

-897 TAVRRRKNELQRLED
+897 TADRRRKNELQRLED

>member
-13 LAEQRRKREG
+13 LAEQRRAREG
-23 QQEPAPAQPAEEL
+23 QEAPKEEAQAPAAPQEA
-36 PAAEPQAGAV
+36 AAEPQ
-46 PEYQEQASLEQA
+46 PQK
-58 YQEQDNLEQASL
+58 
-70 EQASLEQTS
+70 
-79 LEPEAPAQ
+79 EPEP
-87 EAAEDLN
+87 ESEAEDLN
-94 AYAAGAAYEEAPAPE
+94 AYAGAVELSQEPEEEAP
-109 EESGA
+109 GRKQ
-114 KKKKKKKKGGL
+114 KKKKKRGL
-125 FGRKKKVP
+125 FGRKKKTP
-133 DFDESEDLYYGIQL
+133 DFDESEDVYYGIQL
-147 KPIDEYSKGYDGATG
+147 KPIDEYSQGYDGATG
-162 EFTLPEDSFKS
+162 EFTPPEDSYKS

-180 AIDDEVEQ
+180 AIDDQVEQ

-200 VAEAVHNAGVDEEQ
+200 VAQAVQNAGVDEEQ

-243 EGVGNQQA
+243 EGAGNQQA

-331 APPAQAEAGDMEEIS
+331 ASPAQAEAGGMEEIS

-368 GKAQEPVSQDT
+368 GKAQAAQEPVSQDT

-446 VRNKKLEEPGEEAAP
+446 VRNKKLEEPAEEAAP

-884 VGGSIAALLVLTY
+884 VGESIAALLVLTY
-897 TAVRRRKNELQRLED
+897 TADRRRKNELQRLED

>member
-13 LAEQRRKREG
+13 LAEQRRAREE
-23 QQEPAPAQPAEEL
+23 QEAPKEEAQAPAAPQEE
-36 PAAEPQAGAV
+36 PAEPQ
-46 PEYQEQASLEQA
+46 PQR
-58 YQEQDNLEQASL
+58 
-70 EQASLEQTS
+70 
-79 LEPEAPAQ
+79 EPEP
-87 EAAEDLN
+87 ESEAEDLN
-94 AYAAGAAYEEAPAPE
+94 AYAGAVELSQEPEEEAP
-109 EESGA
+109 GRKQ
-114 KKKKKKKKGGL
+114 KKKKKRGL
-125 FGRKKKVP
+125 FGRKKKTP
-133 DFDESEDLYYGIQL
+133 DFDESEDVYYGIQL
-147 KPIDEYSKGYDGATG
+147 KPIDEYSQGYDGATG
-162 EFTLPEDSFKS
+162 EFTPPEDSYKS

-180 AIDDEVEQ
+180 AIDDQVEQ

-200 VAEAVHNAGVDEEQ
+200 VAQAVQNAGVDEEQ

-368 GKAQEPVSQDT
+368 GKAQAAQEPVSQDA

-446 VRNKKLEEPGEEAAP
+446 VRNKKLEEPAEEAAP

-897 TAVRRRKNELQRLED
+897 TADRRRKNELQRLED

-982 ACVAQKRTIG
+982 ACVAQKRTIS

>member
-13 LAEQRRKREG
+13 LAEQRRAREG
-23 QQEPAPAQPAEEL
+23 QEAPKEEAQAPAAPQEAV
-36 PAAEPQAGAV
+36 AVEPQPQKG
-46 PEYQEQASLEQA
+46 P
-58 YQEQDNLEQASL
+58 
-70 EQASLEQTS
+70 
-79 LEPEAPAQ
+79 EPES
-87 EAAEDLN
+87 EAEDLN
-94 AYAAGAAYEEAPAPE
+94 AYAGAVELSQEPEEEAP
-109 EESGA
+109 GRKQ
-114 KKKKKKKKGGL
+114 KKKKKRGL
-125 FGRKKKVP
+125 FGRKKKTP
-133 DFDESEDLYYGIQL
+133 DFDESEDVYYGIQL
-147 KPIDEYSKGYDGATG
+147 KPIDEYSQGYDGATG
-162 EFTLPEDSFKS
+162 EFTPPEDSYKS

-180 AIDDEVEQ
+180 AIDDQVEQ

-200 VAEAVHNAGVDEEQ
+200 VAQAVQNAGVDEEQ
-214 IADEFGVVAPMPVT
+214 VADEFGVVAPMPVT

-331 APPAQAEAGDMEEIS
+331 APPVQAEAGDMEEIS

-446 VRNKKLEEPGEEAAP
+446 VRNKKLEEPAEEAAP

-884 VGGSIAALLVLTY
+884 VGESIAALLVLTY
-897 TAVRRRKNELQRLED
+897 TADRRRKNELQRLED

>member
-13 LAEQRRKREG
+13 LAEQRRAREE
-23 QQEPAPAQPAEEL
+23 QEAPKEEAQAPAAPQEE
-36 PAAEPQAGAV
+36 PAEPQ
-46 PEYQEQASLEQA
+46 PQR
-58 YQEQDNLEQASL
+58 
-70 EQASLEQTS
+70 
-79 LEPEAPAQ
+79 EPEP
-87 EAAEDLN
+87 ESEAEDLN
-94 AYAAGAAYEEAPAPE
+94 AYAGAVELSQEPEEEAP
-109 EESGA
+109 GRKQ
-114 KKKKKKKKGGL
+114 KKKKKRGL
-125 FGRKKKVP
+125 FGRKKKTP
-133 DFDESEDLYYGIQL
+133 DFDESEDVYYGIQL
-147 KPIDEYSKGYDGATG
+147 KPIDEYSQGYDGATG
-162 EFTLPEDSFKS
+162 EFTPPEDSYKS

-180 AIDDEVEQ
+180 AIDDQVEQ

-200 VAEAVHNAGVDEEQ
+200 VAQAVQNAGVDEEQ

-368 GKAQEPVSQDT
+368 GKAQAAQEPVSQDT

-446 VRNKKLEEPGEEAAP
+446 VRNKKLEEPAEEAAP

-897 TAVRRRKNELQRLED
+897 TADRRRKNELQRLED

>member
-1 MAEHRD
+1 
-7 FTLEDI
+7 
-13 LAEQRRKREG
+13 
-23 QQEPAPAQPAEEL
+23 
-36 PAAEPQAGAV
+36 
-46 PEYQEQASLEQA
+46 
-58 YQEQDNLEQASL
+58 
-70 EQASLEQTS
+70 
-79 LEPEAPAQ
+79 
-87 EAAEDLN
+87 
-94 AYAAGAAYEEAPAPE
+94 
-109 EESGA
+109 
-114 KKKKKKKKGGL
+114 
-125 FGRKKKVP
+125 
-133 DFDESEDLYYGIQL
+133 
-147 KPIDEYSKGYDGATG
+147 
-162 EFTLPEDSFKS
+162 
-173 LFDDSKK
+173 
-180 AIDDEVEQ
+180 
-188 NFQKLQKERRRR
+188 
-200 VAEAVHNAGVDEEQ
+200 
-214 IADEFGVVAPMPVT
+214 MPVT

-446 VRNKKLEEPGEEAAP
+446 VRNKKLEEPAEEAAP

-822 EDALPQVEDF
+822 EDTLPQVEDF

-884 VGGSIAALLVLTY
+884 VGESIAALLVLTY
-897 TAVRRRKNELQRLED
+897 TADRRRKNELQRLED

>member
-13 LAEQRRKREG
+13 LAEQRRAREG
-23 QQEPAPAQPAEEL
+23 QETPKEEAQAPAAPQE
-36 PAAEPQAGAV
+36 EPQPQKG
-46 PEYQEQASLEQA
+46 P
-58 YQEQDNLEQASL
+58 
-70 EQASLEQTS
+70 
-79 LEPEAPAQ
+79 EPES
-87 EAAEDLN
+87 EAEDLN
-94 AYAAGAAYEEAPAPE
+94 AYAGAVELSQEPEEEAP
-109 EESGA
+109 GRKQ
-114 KKKKKKKKGGL
+114 KKKKKRGL
-125 FGRKKKVP
+125 FGRKKKTP
-133 DFDESEDLYYGIQL
+133 DFDESEDVYYGIQL
-147 KPIDEYSKGYDGATG
+147 KPIDEYSQGYDGATG
-162 EFTLPEDSFKS
+162 EFTPPEDSYKS

-180 AIDDEVEQ
+180 AIDDQVEQ

-200 VAEAVHNAGVDEEQ
+200 VAQAVQNAGVDEEQ
-214 IADEFGVVAPMPVT
+214 VADEFGVVAPMPVT

-446 VRNKKLEEPGEEAAP
+446 VRNKKLEEPAEEAAP

-822 EDALPQVEDF
+822 EDTLPQVEDF

-884 VGGSIAALLVLTY
+884 VGESIAALLVLTY
-897 TAVRRRKNELQRLED
+897 TADRRRKNELQRLED

>member
-13 LAEQRRKREG
+13 LAEQRRAREG
-23 QQEPAPAQPAEEL
+23 QETPKEEAQAPAA
-36 PAAEPQAGAV
+36 PQ
-46 PEYQEQASLEQA
+46 E
-58 YQEQDNLEQASL
+58 
-70 EQASLEQTS
+70 
-79 LEPEAPAQ
+79 EPELQPQ
-87 EAAEDLN
+87 PQKEPEPESEAEDLN
-94 AYAAGAAYEEAPAPE
+94 AYAGAVELSQEPEEEAP
-109 EESGA
+109 GRKQ
-114 KKKKKKKKGGL
+114 KKKKKRGL
-125 FGRKKKVP
+125 FGRKKKTP
-133 DFDESEDLYYGIQL
+133 DFDESEDVYYGIQL
-147 KPIDEYSKGYDGATG
+147 KPIDEYSQGYDGATG
-162 EFTLPEDSFKS
+162 EFTPPEDSYKS

-180 AIDDEVEQ
+180 AIDDQVEQ

-200 VAEAVHNAGVDEEQ
+200 VAQAVQNAGVDEEQ

-331 APPAQAEAGDMEEIS
+331 APPAQAEAGDMEDIS

-368 GKAQEPVSQDT
+368 GKAQAAQEPVSQGT

-446 VRNKKLEEPGEEAAP
+446 VRNKKLEEPAEEAAP

-897 TAVRRRKNELQRLED
+897 TADRRRKNELQRLED

>member
-13 LAEQRRKREG
+13 LAEQRRAREG
-23 QQEPAPAQPAEEL
+23 QEAPKEEAQAPAAPQEAV
-36 PAAEPQAGAV
+36 AVEPQPQKG
-46 PEYQEQASLEQA
+46 P
-58 YQEQDNLEQASL
+58 
-70 EQASLEQTS
+70 
-79 LEPEAPAQ
+79 EPES
-87 EAAEDLN
+87 EAEDLN
-94 AYAAGAAYEEAPAPE
+94 AYAGAVELSQEPEEEAP
-109 EESGA
+109 GRKQ
-114 KKKKKKKKGGL
+114 KKKKKRGL
-125 FGRKKKVP
+125 FGRKKKTP
-133 DFDESEDLYYGIQL
+133 DFDESEDVYYGIQL
-147 KPIDEYSKGYDGATG
+147 KPIDEYSQGYDGATG
-162 EFTLPEDSFKS
+162 EFTPPEDSYKS

-180 AIDDEVEQ
+180 AIDDQVEQ

-200 VAEAVHNAGVDEEQ
+200 VAQAVQNAGVDEEQ
-214 IADEFGVVAPMPVT
+214 VADEFGVVAPMPVT

-446 VRNKKLEEPGEEAAP
+446 VRNKKLEEPAEEAAP

-822 EDALPQVEDF
+822 EDTLPQVEDF

-884 VGGSIAALLVLTY
+884 VEGSIAALLVLTY
-897 TAVRRRKNELQRLED
+897 TADRRRKNELQRLED